1 MKIAYPLKEIGLLAL
16 CLAVFALTACG
27 QQDQS
32 MTESADEGAAS
43 EAQASVKVPITTSS
57 DEARALYIQGRSL
70 LDNLH
75 FVEAS
80 EVFTSAVE
88 ADPDFA
94 MGYFMLAATA
104 QTAAQL
110 FRAVRQAQYLA
121 ANVTDG
127 EQLYID
133 ALVAGSENDQ
143 AGQLVALNK
152 LLAMYPQ
159 DERTHMQLANYY
171 NGQQD
176 FGEAVKHFSH
186 ATTINPEFANAFN
199 SLGYAHR
206 SNDNLD
212 GAKEAFARYV
222 DLIPDEANPYDSYAE
237 LLLEM
242 GEYDQSI
249 ENYRK
254 TLEIDPNFPSAYAGI
269 TINQSLKG
277 DAEAA
282 QATAAEMLAVARNS
296 VEKQG
301 AIFQSVTSHLFA
313 NNVEAAIAASEE
325 MYAVAEIDGDHAAMG
340 GIREYMGDIML
351 VSENAAKGM
360 EYYDSALSHRQMAD
374 INDANKAQAG
384 RTHLYKSAI
393 AAMINE
399 DMQIARSR
407 ASEYYAAAE
416 ADGTA
421 FERRRIHEL
430 AGYLAED
437 SETSVNE
444 LSQANQLDPIVLY
457 WFAVAQKDLGNKGQA
472 IDLATRAANRNTLS
486 PNLPFF
492 RDEALELLNELGI
505 N

>member
-1 MKIAYPLKEIGLLAL
+1 MKVANPLKDIRLLTL
-16 CLAVFALTACG
+16 CLAVFALAACG
-27 QQDQS
+27 KPDQTT
-32 MTESADEGAAS
+32 TESADEGAAN

-57 DEARALYIQGRSL
+57 DEARALYMQGQSL

-75 FVEAS
+75 FVEAN
-80 EVFTSAVE
+80 EVFTKAVE

-94 MGYFMLAATA
+94 MGQFMLAATA
-104 QTAAQL
+104 QTAAQF

-121 ANVTDG
+121 ANVTEG

-133 ALVAGSENDQ
+133 ALVAGSKNDQ
-143 AGQLVALNK
+143 ASQLVALNK
-152 LLAMYPQ
+152 LLAMYPR

-171 NGQQD
+171 NGQQM
-176 FGEAVKHFSH
+176 FGEAVKHFGH
-186 ATTINPEFANAFN
+186 ATTINSEFANAFN

-212 GAKEAFARYV
+212 GAKDAFARYV
-222 DLIPDEANPYDSYAE
+222 ELIPDEANPYDSYAE
-237 LLLEM
+237 LLMEM

-296 VEKQG
+296 AEKQG
-301 AIFQSVTSHLFA
+301 AIFRSVTSHLFA
-313 NNVEAAIAASEE
+313 NDVEAAIAASEE
-325 MYAVAEIDGDHAAMG
+325 MYAVAEADDDHAAMG
-340 GIREYMGDIML
+340 GIREYMGDIVA
-351 VSENAAKGM
+351 VSGDAAKAM
-360 EYYDSALSHRQMAD
+360 EYYESALSHRQMAD
-374 INDANKAQAG
+374 INEANKAQAG

-407 ASEYYAAAE
+407 AAEYYAAAE

-430 AGYLAED
+430 AGYLAEG
-437 SETSVNE
+437 SEIAVNE
-444 LSQANQLDPIVLY
+444 LSQASQLDPIVLY

-472 IDLATRAANRNTLS
+472 IGLATRAANRNTLS

-492 RDEALELLNELGI
+492 RDEALQLLDELGV

>member
-1 MKIAYPLKEIGLLAL
+1 MKIANPLKEIRLLAL
-16 CLAVFALTACG
+16 CLTVFALTACG

-32 MTESADEGAAS
+32 MTKSADEGAAN
-43 EAQASVKVPITTSS
+43 EAQASVQVPITTSS
-57 DEARALYIQGRSL
+57 DEARALYMQGQSL

-127 EQLYID
+127 EQLYIN

-206 SNDNLD
+206 NNENLD
-212 GAKEAFARYV
+212 GAKEAFARY
-222 DLIPDEANPYDSYAE
+222 
-237 LLLEM
+237 
-242 GEYDQSI
+242 
-249 ENYRK
+249 
-254 TLEIDPNFPSAYAGI
+254 EI
-269 TINQSLKG
+269 
-277 DAEAA
+277 
-282 QATAAEMLAVARNS
+282 
-296 VEKQG
+296 
-301 AIFQSVTSHLFA
+301 
-313 NNVEAAIAASEE
+313 
-325 MYAVAEIDGDHAAMG
+325 
-340 GIREYMGDIML
+340 
-351 VSENAAKGM
+351 
-360 EYYDSALSHRQMAD
+360 
-374 INDANKAQAG
+374 G
-384 RTHLYKSAI
+384 RAH
-393 AAMINE
+393 
-399 DMQIARSR
+399 
-407 ASEYYAAAE
+407 
-416 ADGTA
+416 
-421 FERRRIHEL
+421 
-430 AGYLAED
+430 
-437 SETSVNE
+437 V
-444 LSQANQLDPIVLY
+444 
-457 WFAVAQKDLGNKGQA
+457 
-472 IDLATRAANRNTLS
+472 
-486 PNLPFF
+486 
-492 RDEALELLNELGI
+492 
-505 N
+505 